1 MNVIVT
7 DGETRASSQTQSICE
22 TQTKKDTMKKIALA
36 ILLASAL
43 VATVQ
48 AGEGKGKKHEASPE
62 QKAVHK
68 QMLEKY
74 DTNKDGKLDKDEK
87 AKMSKEDKEKLKN
100 ARGDHKKDGEKK
112 GAKK

>member
-1 MNVIVT
+1 MK
-7 DGETRASSQTQSICE
+7 ETAI
-22 TQTKKDTMKKIALA
+22 A

-48 AGEGKGKKHEASPE
+48 AGEGKEKKHGPSPE
-62 QKAVHK
+62 LKALHK

-74 DTNKDGKLDKDEK
+74 DTNKDGKLDKEER

-100 ARGDHKKDGEKK
+100 AGGERKKDGEKK
-112 GAKK
+112 DNKK

>member
-1 MNVIVT
+1 MK
-7 DGETRASSQTQSICE
+7 ETAI
-22 TQTKKDTMKKIALA
+22 A

-48 AGEGKGKKHEASPE
+48 AGEGKEKKHAPSPE
-62 QKAVHK
+62 LKALHK

-74 DTNKDGKLDKDEK
+74 DTNKDGKLDKEER

-100 ARGDHKKDGEKK
+100 ATGDHKKDGEKK
-112 GAKK
+112 GDKK